1 MYRLKPIVTPR
12 YRMAAEGDDSEQL
25 LPKDKTSNVSPYL
38 SWLTPLYSWMSF
50 QMKWVPI
57 KETGQHWG
65 RINLD
70 YANMLAAFLHL
81 VNAISTIAI
90 AGANQDNSDWMFA
103 GSFKTVDQTP
113 VWHKGSFVTA
123 NFTGVTYLGN
133 GTYKVPAWNNSA
145 TVPEISSGV
154 KYVGSGDYYIS
165 LETELLGSWDVRWAV
180 PSFFFLSFG
189 FQLAASILPRMAWFG
204 DGDGDFVRWNFVFRY
219 IEYSFSATIM
229 IVSIAVECGVYQWI
243 LLFCIAVLIQVTMLL
258 GLVAELVFNLGSGL
272 VASSRGDDKTRAW
285 NLWMWVFPHF
295 LSWWTCVTAYC
306 AILYVFDRSTRLS
319 SLGAP
324 QFVYA
329 IVSVEAFL
337 FLCFG
342 FVQTYELF
350 GRSRALSTAS
360 PSDTNRDGKAKPS
373 AEEEYQ
379 IFSVFT
385 YICLSLMAKVLL
397 GWLVFGPILAGTVRN
412 FSK

>member
-1 MYRLKPIVTPR
+1 MYRLRPIVTPR
-12 YRMAAEGDDSEQL
+12 YRMAAGDDDNEQL
-25 LPKDKTSNVSPYL
+25 RPKEKVSGGSSYF
-38 SWLTPLYSWMSF
+38 SWMFF
-50 QMKWVPI
+50 QVNWVSI
-57 KETGQHWG
+57 KATGQHWG
-65 RINLD
+65 WINLD
-70 YANMLAAFLHL
+70 YANMIAAFLHL
-81 VNAISTIAI
+81 VNAIMTISISA
-90 AGANQDNSDWMFA
+90 ANRDNSDWMFA
-103 GSFKTVDQTP
+103 GSFATVDQTP
-113 VWHKGSFVTA
+113 IWHKGSFVTA
-123 NFTGVTYLGN
+123 NFTGVTYLGD
-133 GTYKVPAWNNSA
+133 GKYKVPAWNNSV

-154 KYVGSGDYYIS
+154 KYVGNGDYYIS
-165 LETELLGSWDVRWAV
+165 LETEILGSWDVKWAV

-189 FQLAASILPRMAWFG
+189 FQLAASILPRMAWFM
-204 DGDGDFVRWNFVFRY
+204 DGDGDFVKWNFVFRY
-219 IEYSFSATIM
+219 IEYSFSATVM

-258 GLVAELVFNLGSGL
+258 GLVAELVFNLGS
-272 VASSRGDDKTRAW
+272 ASGGDESTRAW
-285 NLWMWVFPHF
+285 NRWMWVFPHF

-342 FVQTYELF
+342 FVQTYELV
-350 GRSRALSTAS
+350 GRSRALSKVPAS
-360 PSDTNRDGKAKPS
+360 DGEKDG
-373 AEEEYQ
+373 EGYQ

>member
-1 MYRLKPIVTPR
+1 
-12 YRMAAEGDDSEQL
+12 MAAEADDKEQL
-25 LPKDKTSNVSPYL
+25 LPKDKTSNASPYL

-57 KETGQHWG
+57 KASGQSWG
-65 RINLD
+65 WINLD

-81 VNAISTIAI
+81 VNAIMTLSISA
-90 AGANQDNSDWMFA
+90 ANRDNSDWMFA

-123 NFTGVTYLGN
+123 NFTGVTYLGD
-133 GTYKVPAWNNSA
+133 GTYKVPAWNNSV

-165 LETELLGSWDVRWAV
+165 LETELLGSWDVKWAV

-189 FQLAASILPRMAWFG
+189 FQLAASILPRMAWFM
-204 DGDGDFVRWNFVFRY
+204 DGDGDFVKWNFVFRY
-219 IEYSFSATIM
+219 IEYSFSATVM

-258 GLVAELVFNLGSGL
+258 GLVAELVFNLGS
-272 VASSRGDDKTRAW
+272 ASAGYDKTKMW
-285 NLWMWVFPHF
+285 NRWMWVFPHL
-295 LSWWTCVTAYC
+295 LSWWTCVAAYC

-319 SLGAP
+319 PLGAP

-342 FVQTYELF
+342 FVQTYELY
-350 GRSRALSTAS
+350 GRSRALSKVQ
-360 PSDTNRDGKAKPS
+360 PGDGDKDG
-373 AEEEYQ
+373 EEYQ